1 MSTTVSSPAARKPR
15 PKVTYDLPPALSQ
28 AVREI
33 ADPLG
38 CSQSDV
44 AAHLLACGLRNYYA
58 GQLDLVSQRQALPFP
73 LRFSHKLRPPAL
85 PPELLTLSSVDTDA
99 L

>member
-1 MSTTVSSPAARKPR
+1 
-15 PKVTYDLPPALSQ
+15 VTYDLPPALST
-28 AVREI
+28 AIREI
-33 ADPLG
+33 AGPLG

-44 AAHLLACGLRNYYA
+44 VAHLLACGLRSYHA

-73 LRFSHKLRPPAL
+73 LRFSYKLCPPAL
-85 PPELLTLSSVDTDA
+85 PPELLTLSSVDTHA